1 MTGISRKNIAV
12 FASGNGSNFR
22 AIHRAVTEEAFPGR
36 IDLLVSNQPDCGA
49 VAFAAKNRI
58 RAEIINFRQYPD
70 KLSLGQHLISILTAL
85 PADLIVLAGFL
96 KMIPD
101 SVVQA
106 YKHRI
111 LNIHPALLPRFGGK
125 GFYGIRVHEAVIAS
139 GAKLSGATV
148 HFVDEIYD
156 HGPILAQASV
166 PVLAEDT
173 AETLAQRVLG
183 VEHSLYPHAVKAFCE
198 ERIFWKNNIPFIRN

>member
-1 MTGISRKNIAV
+1 MTSISRKNIAV

-22 AIHRAVTEEAFPGR
+22 AIHRAVTEEAIPGR
-36 IDLLVSNQPDCGA
+36 IGLLVSNKPDCGA
-49 VAFAAKNRI
+49 VTYAVNNRI
-58 RAEIINFRQYPD
+58 RTEIINFRDYPD
-70 KLSLGQHLISILTAL
+70 KHSLGRHLMSILTAL
-85 PADLIVLAGFL
+85 PADLVVLAGFM

-125 GFYGIRVHEAVIAS
+125 GFYGIRVHQAVIAS

-156 HGPILAQASV
+156 HGPILAQAAV

>member
-1 MTGISRKNIAV
+1 MTGISLKNIAV

-22 AIHRAVTEEAFPGR
+22 AIHQAVTEGDIPGRIGLLVSDNPDCRAVTYARE
-36 IDLLVSNQPDCGA
+36 
-49 VAFAAKNRI
+49 NRI
-58 RAEIINFRQYPD
+58 KAEIINFRHNPGTA
-70 KLSLGQHLISILTAL
+70 SPGQVLTHILAAL
-85 PADLIVLAGFL
+85 PADLVVLAGFM

-106 YKHRI
+106 YKNRI
-111 LNIHPALLPRFGGK
+111 LNIHPALLPRFGGR
-125 GFYGIRVHEAVIAS
+125 GFYGRRVHEAVIAS
-139 GAKLSGATV
+139 GAKLSGPTV

-156 HGPILAQASV
+156 HGPILAQIAV

-173 AETLAQRVLG
+173 AESLAKRVLK
-183 VEHSLYPHAVKAFCE
+183 VEHRLYPEAVKAFCE